1 MTAVSP
7 YGSAVG
13 DPSIVGSAT
22 GLLAVFNEAGVLD
35 PLDVLAASAI
45 ARILDETD
53 ELAIL
58 AAAMTV
64 RGTRLGHVC
73 IRLDAL
79 REAVVVDGQDADVV
93 DALPWPDPA
102 VWKASVSGSVLI
114 GDGTRDHPLVL
125 SGDLLYLE
133 RYFRYEEQVGGLIS
147 DRCDAEFG
155 NVSAQTVT
163 MLESL
168 LGSDAEDPTRQHAA
182 AVLALT
188 GNISVIVGGP
198 GTGKTHTIGALLVAL
213 AADDSGE
220 FPLVALCAPT
230 GKAAARLGEAL
241 AELATEID
249 DEAIR
254 ETLAEIIPSTIHRLL
269 GWGRGRG
276 RFAHHAKNR
285 LAHDLVIVDE
295 MSMVSL
301 PLAAKLLAA
310 VRDDATVVLVGD
322 PFQLESIEAG
332 TVLADIAGA
341 GRASGSSR
349 GAKKPAIDDHV
360 VVLDR
365 VHRFESDSAIASFAE
380 SMRGGQDDQAMEL
393 LSGGDDQLRWIEG
406 RLDPA
411 FGELWDALVSQ
422 RTRIVELAGEPG
434 NDQAALDAVSEMA
447 VLCAHRNG
455 PDSVWGWGHDIETA
469 LDDRF
474 TGLRWDGEWYPGR
487 PVMITRNDYTHE
499 LYNGDIGVAV
509 ETDDGLRAV
518 FERGDIRAFPLSQL
532 GEYSTVHAMTIH
544 KAQGSQFDEV
554 VVVLPGATSR
564 LLTRELLYTA
574 VTRARSRVWV
584 VGGEEAVRQGVS
596 RSVQR
601 ASGLGERLWG

>member
-7 YGSAVG
+7 YGPAVS

-22 GLLAVFNEAGVLD
+22 GLLAVFNQAGVLD

-64 RGTRLGHVC
+64 RGTRFGHVC

-79 REAVVVDGQDADVV
+79 REAVVVDGQDPDVV

-102 VWKASVSGSVLI
+102 AWKSSVSGSVLA
-114 GDGTRDHPLVL
+114 GDGTGDHPLVL

-133 RYFRYEEQVGGLIS
+133 RYFRYEEQVAGLITG
-147 DRCDAEFG
+147 RCDAEFG
-155 NVSAQTVT
+155 TVSAQTVT

-168 LGSDAEDPTRQHAA
+168 LGSDAQDPTRQHSA

-198 GTGKTHTIGALLVAL
+198 GTGKTHTIGALLAAL

-254 ETLAEIIPSTIHRLL
+254 ETLAEIVPSTIHRLL
-269 GWGRGRG
+269 GWSRGRG
-276 RFAHHAKNR
+276 RLAHHAKNR

-332 TVLADIAGA
+332 TVVADIAGA
-341 GRASGSSR
+341 GRSSGSGR
-349 GAKKPAIDDHV
+349 AKKPAIEDHV

-365 VHRFESDSAIASFAE
+365 VHRFESDSAIAGFAE
-380 SMRGGQDDQAMEL
+380 SMRGGHDDQAMEL

-406 RLDPA
+406 RSDPA

-422 RTRIVELAGEPG
+422 RTRIVELAREPG
-434 NDQAALDAVSEMA
+434 NGQAALDAVSEMA

-455 PDSVWGWGHDIETA
+455 PDSVWGWGHDIESA

-499 LYNGDIGVAV
+499 LYNGDIGVAA
-509 ETDDGLRAV
+509 ETDDGLRAM
-518 FERGDIRAFPLSQL
+518 FERGGTRAFPLTQL

-554 VVVLPGATSR
+554 VVVLPVASSR

-584 VGGEEAVRQGVS
+584 VGAEEAVRQGVS

-601 ASGLGERLWG
+601 ASGLGERLWS